1 MTCRGLRTV
10 KKRSQASASLTKAEI
25 LDNLED
31 IEEENENSRRII
43 DHVNQE
49 INTSADKERLF
60 AICHLYGKQYLFS
73 EGDSILVKKYFPAE
87 MGTRV
92 KLEKVMLI
100 GSANFT
106 LLGRPVLDRDLV
118 HVEATLVERTMSHTE
133 SRVFHVKR
141 YGGYKRWHFMR
152 YPLSVLRINRIKI
165 CHPLNESQS
174 VVH

>member
-1 MTCRGLRTV
+1 MICRGLRTV
-10 KKRSQASASLTKAEI
+10 KKRSQASASLTKTEI

-31 IEEENENSRRII
+31 IEMENENSRGII

-49 INTSADKERLF
+49 INTTADKERLF

-73 EGDSILVKKYFPAE
+73 EGDSILLRKYFPAE

-92 KLEKVMLI
+92 KIEKVMLVG
-100 GSANFT
+100 GSSFT

-118 HVEATLVERTMSHTE
+118 HVEASLVERTMSHTE
-133 SRVFHVKR
+133 TSCYHVKR
-141 YGGYKRWHFMR
+141 HGNYRRWHMMR

-165 CHPLNESQS
+165 CHPLNETQS